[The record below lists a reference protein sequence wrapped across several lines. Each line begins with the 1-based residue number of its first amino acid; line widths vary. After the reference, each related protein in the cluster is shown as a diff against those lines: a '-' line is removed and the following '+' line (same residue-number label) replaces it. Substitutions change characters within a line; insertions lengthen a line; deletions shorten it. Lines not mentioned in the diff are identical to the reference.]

1 MYTIDQTGYINAHN
15 AAVSQEMRQARIGGT
30 RSSDRPGTLVRLS
43 RAVANLLRAGSSE
56 AVVVSTQQA
65 TN

>member
-15 AAVSQEMRQARIGGT
+15 AAVSQEMRQARIGGRRT
-30 RSSDRPGTLVRLS
+30 STRPGTLDRLS
-43 RAVANLLRAGSSE
+43 RVVADLLRTGSSE
-56 AVVVSTQQA
+56 TAVVSTQQA